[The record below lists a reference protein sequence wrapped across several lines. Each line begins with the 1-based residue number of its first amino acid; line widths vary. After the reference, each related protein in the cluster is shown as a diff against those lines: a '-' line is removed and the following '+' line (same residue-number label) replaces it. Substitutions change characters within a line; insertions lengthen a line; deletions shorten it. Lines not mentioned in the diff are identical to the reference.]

1 MGITRLSREL
11 LAPYKKYL
19 VLIVLFQIAQGFLT
33 LFLPTLNT
41 GIIDY
46 GTVKGDMDYVMRVG
60 LIMLALSVVQFACN
74 IAGSIFGAR
83 VSMLSGRDLRER
95 VYKKILSLSQREV
108 ADFGAPT
115 LITRATNDTQQVVQ
129 FFLFFFTMV
138 INAPIMFIGGM
149 CLAIS
154 QNVRLSIVIVVTL
167 PLLLVIAILFVR
179 YIVPFYRQRQI
190 GVDQLNGV
198 LRDQITG
205 MRVVRAF
212 NKQRFEKDKLEDVN
226 DRLFNINLSIGYATA
241 LLVPLFTLIVSFSKI
256 GLMWLGGSMGTD
268 GQVQIG
274 VINAFVT
281 YTSFILSAT
290 LMASMVFIQL
300 PRADVSV
307 ERISEILNTA
317 CSVTD
322 GAKATDVVPPS
333 DAALVFDHV
342 SFSYAPENPDVRMVL
357 EDVSFTARPG
367 QTTAIIGSTGSGKTT
382 IVNLI
387 SRTANVTGGAIR
399 WGQTDVRDMTLASY
413 LRQVG
418 IVPQKSYLFSG
429 TLAQNLR
436 YAKKDATDEELWEAL
451 RIAQAQDF
459 IEASEGQLDMKVAE
473 GGSNYSGGQRQRL
486 CIARAVVRKPR
497 IFLFDDSF
505 SALDYATD
513 QRLRAELAAVTKDTI
528 CLVVGQRIGSIKDAE
543 QIVVMDEGH
552 VAGIGTHE
560 ELLASCEVYQEI
572 VASQEQRTD
581 RG

>member
-1 MGITRLSREL
+1 MRMTRFSLQL

-19 VLIVLFQIAQGFLT
+19 VLIVVFQIAQGFLT
-33 LFLPTLNT
+33 LFLPTLNA

-46 GTVKGDMDYVMRVG
+46 GTVQGDMGYVMRVG
-60 LIMLALSVVQFACN
+60 VVMLVLSIVQFACN
-74 IAGSIFGAR
+74 IAGSVFGAR

-108 ADFGAPT
+108 AEFGAPT
-115 LITRATNDTQQVVQ
+115 LITRATNDTQQIVQ

-138 INAPIMFIGGM
+138 INAPIMFVGGV
-149 CLAIS
+149 CLALS
-154 QNVRLSIVIVVTL
+154 QNVRLSVVIVVTL
-167 PLLLVIAILFVR
+167 PILIAIASMFVR
-179 YIVPFYRQRQI
+179 YIVPFYRQRQV

-212 NKQRFEKDKLEDVN
+212 NKQHFEQDKLEDVN
-226 DRLFNINLSIGYATA
+226 DRLFDINLSIGYATA

-300 PRADVSV
+300 PRADVSA
-307 ERISEILNTA
+307 ERITQILDTA

-322 GAKATDVVPPS
+322 GAQARDVEAPAG
-333 DAALVFDHV
+333 AALAFDHV
-342 SFSYAPENPDVRMVL
+342 SFSYAPDNPDVRMVL

-367 QTTAIIGSTGSGKTT
+367 QTTAIIGSTGSGKST

-387 SRTANVTGGAIR
+387 SRTANVTGGAIL
-399 WGQTDVRDMTLASY
+399 WGGTDVRDMTLSSY

-429 TLAQNLR
+429 TLEQNLR
-436 YAKKDATDEELWEAL
+436 YAKRDATDEELWEAL
-451 RIAQAQDF
+451 SIAQARDF
-459 IEASEGQLDMKVAE
+459 VEASEGQLKMKVAE

-486 CIARAVVRKPR
+486 CIARAIVRKPR

-513 QRLRAELAAVTKDTI
+513 QKLRAELADVTKDAI
-528 CLVVGQRIGSIKDAE
+528 CLVVGQRIGSIKNAE

-560 ELLASCEVYQEI
+560 QLLATCEVYRQI
-572 VASQEQRTD
+572 VASQE
-581 RG
+581 RGPEGR